1 MVETGIVNSIDGNI
15 VKMGCGPNEGCE
27 SCSSS
32 FCSTDTRVFEAINP
46 KGLEIGK
53 GDTVDVYLAPG
64 KTVAAGFLVLI
75 VPLILFATGYL
86 LTGRV
91 APGASEGI
99 KALFGLAGLAA
110 GFMTSFFYSAKR
122 REKSMPVIVAVRR
135 KAGVGKASAG
145 TEVNV

>member
-1 MVETGIVNSIDGNI
+1 MVETGMVNSIEGNI

-32 FCSTDTRVFEAINP
+32 FCSTDTRTFEAINP
-46 KGLEIGK
+46 KGLEIDK

-75 VPLILFATGYL
+75 VPLILFATGFL

-91 APGASEGI
+91 APEASEGV
-99 KALFGLAGLAA
+99 KALFGLMGLAA
-110 GFMTSFFYSAKR
+110 GFLASFLYSSKR
-122 REKSMPVIVAVRR
+122 RERSMPVIVAVRR
-135 KAGVGKASAG
+135 KAGLKI
-145 TEVNV
+145 

>member
-32 FCSTDTRVFEAINP
+32 FCSTDTRVFEAINTQ
-46 KGLEIGK
+46 GLDIGR

-86 LTGRV
+86 VTGRRFLDWR
-91 APGASEGI
+91 
-99 KALFGLAGLAA
+99 ALRLDLWQA
-110 GFMTSFFYSAKR
+110 FFTALNDG
-122 REKSMPVIVAVRR
+122 R
-135 KAGVGKASAG
+135 KACR
-145 TEVNV
+145 